1 MEKLV
6 YEKKVKIKVMAEE
19 YCHKNEKENKKE
31 NNEKFNLLRGSFEL
45 SVREE
50 IEKQLAGIKLYYS
63 DKEKYDDFKEAKL
76 YYIGKSLVVVDEE
89 EKSVIEIISLLD
101 YDSGLT
107 GFYEFVE
114 KFNKGYEENHV
125 MEKEQEKR
133 LDELAN
139 EFKNLKKNKRIE
151 KGRILEEISDILE
164 KNKGLGAKGVIWEE
178 LKITSSIQ
186 SNLCKRYKLFEE
198 FKLNKMFSTEEECRE
213 IIENMPDI
221 KLKEIT
227 YKDLKLEDREKMI
240 LDLV

>member
-19 YCHKNEKENKKE
+19 YWKKKKKGHKKE

-164 KNKGLGAKGVIWEE
+164 KNKGLGVKGVIWEE
-178 LKITSSIQ
+178 LKITSSIK